1 MKKLD
6 LKGLACPE
14 PIVRVKKAMIDEG
27 EAAVSVTID
36 SRVTRDNLAKFAAT
50 KGFPFH
56 ETEKDGEW
64 EIIIE
69 ADPHAAVATELP
81 LASASARPPVV
92 LCTRSTFGA
101 TSGDLGT
108 ILIRAFFKTLLNV
121 DRKPAK
127 ILFVNEG
134 VTLPCFDQQ
143 VIEYCRELAP
153 QGCEIVR
160 CGTCLDYL
168 GHLNDLKVGR
178 VGNMY
183 DIASAMM
190 DAGHLVEP

>member
-1 MKKLD
+1 MKKMD

-14 PIVRVKKAMIDEG
+14 PIVRVKKAMVDEG

-50 KGFPFH
+50 KGFHFQ

-64 EIIIE
+64 EIVIE
-69 ADPHAAVATELP
+69 ADPNAAPVTEPTDAPALKQ
-81 LASASARPPVV
+81 PPVV
-92 LCTRSTFGA
+92 LCTRPTFGA
-101 TSGDLGT
+101 ATGDLGT

-121 DRKPAK
+121 DAKPAK

-134 VTLPCFDQQ
+134 VTLPCFDAQ
-143 VIEYCRELAP
+143 VIEYCRELEAL
-153 QGCEIVR
+153 GCEIIS

-168 GHLNDLKVGR
+168 GHMNDLKVGR